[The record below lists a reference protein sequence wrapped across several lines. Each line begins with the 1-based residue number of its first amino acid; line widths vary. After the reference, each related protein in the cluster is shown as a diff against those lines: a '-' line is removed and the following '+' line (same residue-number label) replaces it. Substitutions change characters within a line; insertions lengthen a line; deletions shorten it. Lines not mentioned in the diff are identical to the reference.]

1 MIFVLDS
8 FLCPQD
14 PGPKSAES
22 CQNFTAG
29 IVSQSSHTKG
39 TGTHSCFG
47 SGCCHLVSFVVQL
60 LWGSQHKLKQHLS
73 SVMQPTP
80 HNNHKR
86 FFIYHSSLT
95 SKLLRLIA
103 QKDMRRVLP
112 NSGVCIGKFPG
123 DYNKRPGSIR
133 GEICGGSRDKWAT
146 GKVSA
151 RSGKLALN
159 LTKINQFPGLGCF
172 IVDWRCLKI
181 FLLQ

>member
-1 MIFVLDS
+1 
-8 FLCPQD
+8 
-14 PGPKSAES
+14 
-22 CQNFTAG
+22 
-29 IVSQSSHTKG
+29 
-39 TGTHSCFG
+39 
-47 SGCCHLVSFVVQL
+47 
-60 LWGSQHKLKQHLS
+60 
-73 SVMQPTP
+73 
-80 HNNHKR
+80 
-86 FFIYHSSLT
+86 
-95 SKLLRLIA
+95 
-103 QKDMRRVLP
+103 MRRVLP

-181 FLLQ
+181 FLL